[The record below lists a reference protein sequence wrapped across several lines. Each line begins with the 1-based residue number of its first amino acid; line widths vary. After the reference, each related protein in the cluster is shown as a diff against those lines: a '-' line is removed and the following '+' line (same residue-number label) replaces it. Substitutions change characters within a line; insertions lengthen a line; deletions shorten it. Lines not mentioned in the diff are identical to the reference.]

1 MNTVRDSAA
10 FYTAEALC
18 ERCQRSLN
26 SAVYEVRVRGE
37 RSSRCLRCALTHG
50 PLMVRSFLICLG
62 VGTLLVAINQGNV
75 ILRGD
80 ASMALAWKIPLT
92 YAVPYSVATVG
103 AILNSRLKPARG
115 DAGSAGAIQ

>member
-1 MNTVRDSAA
+1 MSTSRSSSAI
-10 FYTAEALC
+10 YTTEPLC

-26 SAVYEVRVRGE
+26 SAVYEVRIRGE
-37 RSSRCLRCALTHG
+37 SSSRCLRCALTHR

-62 VGTLLVAINQGNV
+62 VGTLLVAINQGNI

-80 ASMALAWKIPLT
+80 ASMALSWKIPLT

-103 AILNSRLKPARG
+103 AILNSRLKPAWG
-115 DAGSAGAIQ
+115 DAGSAGEIQ